1 MFDRGNQYKCDMDKG
16 AGWLAKVA
24 ERHSEWVK
32 IVNSFGEYEYDEDIV
47 QECYLTLYKYADEEK
62 IIKNGVVSRGYLYFA
77 LRSLYFQY
85 YNSKKKIDKVYLDDE
100 EYTQQ
105 VEYSD
110 TMDEEVAYNKIC
122 QLIDEHIEGWRWY
135 EKKLFILYRDS
146 PLSIRG
152 IAAETGISWVSIYHT
167 LKHAKQELKDKLG
180 EDYDDYKNNDYELI

>member
-1 MFDRGNQYKCDMDKG
+1 MDKE

-62 IIKNGVVSRGYLYFA
+62 IIKNGVVSRGYLYFT
-77 LRSLYFQY
+77 LRSLYLQY

-122 QLIDEHIEGWRWY
+122 QLIDEHIDGWRWY